1 MSFHL
6 STSFTWHQAIYLWF
20 FGDIMFWLNRHL
32 FREAIGMEVFTSI
45 AWGQTDWQWRWLG
58 RDLFVL
64 PNAKKTVWA
73 SYPPLGK
80 QYQTCRNP
88 GIWSSS
94 YSDDCRIF
102 EKLQTRKTS
111 QNWVHWARKK
121 KLYPICPFMA
131 GDLSFL
137 IYMHLLC
144 RAISSIFQHFD
155 NHPWTV
161 GTWHGWFSACG
172 NGFTPPF
179 RVVGA
184 QHIGGHR
191 VFPIACHLGRETR
204 CASFHPVEQEWFESL
219 GLPRLDVH

>member
-121 KLYPICPFMA
+121 KTISHLPIYGWWFVISHLHA
-131 GDLSFL
+131 SFVSR
-137 IYMHLLC
+137 H
-144 RAISSIFQHFD
+144 FQHFPALRQPPLD
-155 NHPWTV
+155 
-161 GTWHGWFSACG
+161 GWNLTRMILCLRQWIHATIPCCRRSAHWWSPSFSD
-172 NGFTPPF
+172 
-179 RVVGA
+179 R
-184 QHIGGHR
+184 
-191 VFPIACHLGRETR
+191 L
-204 CASFHPVEQEWFESL
+204 S
-219 GLPRLDVH
+219 PR